1 MDKEKQ
7 KVKNFY
13 DHWETENFPKYIKL
27 LIEFEENLI
36 INIINN
42 SYNFKKIKNNLNNNK
57 NNDSLILDCGCG
69 YGSFYNL
76 TKDYNTLYFDFSMN
90 LLKKF
95 EKKHTLKT
103 NKICGDIS
111 NLPFKDNSFDL
122 ILCINVLEHIRDY
135 KKALMEIKRVL
146 KPDATAIIVVVN
158 KESLINEDIFNDFI
172 VYHRQLKES
181 DFKNE
186 VGFEIM
192 ECKSFYFIHPL
203 FKIFPIFILKR
214 ILSIFYKLDS
224 KLNRI
229 FKNKGQFLYI
239 ELKKHV

>member
-1 MDKEKQ
+1 MNKNEKNMNEI
-7 KVKNFY
+7 KDFYNNWNVHELPMYVK
-13 DHWETENFPKYIKL
+13 IL
-27 LIEFEENLI
+27 MEFEEKLI
-36 INIINN
+36 MDIINN
-42 SYNFKKIKNNLNNNK
+42 LDDFKEIKK
-57 NNDSLILDCGCG
+57 KKDAVILDCGCG
-69 YGSFYNL
+69 FGSFYNL

-214 ILSIFYKLDS
+214 ILSIFYKLDG

>member
-1 MDKEKQ
+1 MK
-7 KVKNFY
+7 
-13 DHWETENFPKYIKL
+13 
-27 LIEFEENLI
+27 
-36 INIINN
+36 
-42 SYNFKKIKNNLNNNK
+42 
-57 NNDSLILDCGCG
+57 
-69 YGSFYNL
+69 
-76 TKDYNTLYFDFSMN
+76 
-90 LLKKF
+90 
-95 EKKHTLKT
+95 KKHTLKT

-192 ECKSFYFIHPL
+192 ECKSFYFIPPL

-214 ILSIFYKLDS
+214 ILSIFYKLDG

-229 FKNKGQFLYI
+229 FKTKGQFLYI